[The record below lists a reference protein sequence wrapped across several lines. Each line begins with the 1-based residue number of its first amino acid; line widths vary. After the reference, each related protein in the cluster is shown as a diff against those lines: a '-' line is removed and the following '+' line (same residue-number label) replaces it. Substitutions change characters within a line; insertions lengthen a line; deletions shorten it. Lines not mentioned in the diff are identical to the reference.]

1 MQCAWSWSCQGQ
13 NTVNVKAT
21 SIPGATATGFFGHP
35 YASLRRARM
44 GYCTLGLGGWGR
56 EWVTTALR
64 LGVMRETHTHTHTER
79 PTSMAW
85 CLKLPASP
93 NSSRPT
99 ARDAGEVLTGSISIP
114 ADAVVASTFGAHRRS
129 APALRGTAAC
139 AIDRRTGALTVVV
152 ELLRT
157 TQPEMPRSERRSPDV
172 RMWCA
177 RNCEKV
183 PSKTGAMLC
192 GAGLAG

>member
-1 MQCAWSWSCQGQ
+1 MRLVLVLPRTKYSQCQGHIYSGCHSDG
-13 NTVNVKAT
+13 VFRAPLCKSAPRPHG
-21 SIPGATATGFFGHP
+21 ILYIGTG
-35 YASLRRARM
+35 
-44 GYCTLGLGGWGR
+44 GLG
-56 EWVTTALR
+56 A
-64 LGVMRETHTHTHTER
+64 GVGDDSAQTGGYERDPHTHTHTER